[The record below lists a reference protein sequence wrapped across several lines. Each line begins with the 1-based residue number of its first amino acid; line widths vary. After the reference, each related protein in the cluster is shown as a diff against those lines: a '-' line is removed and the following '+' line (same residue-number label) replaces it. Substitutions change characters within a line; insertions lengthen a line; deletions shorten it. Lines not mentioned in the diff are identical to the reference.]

1 MLHIVLLVLKILLIT
16 VLILLGIALVLLLLL
31 LFVPIGY
38 KVYAEK
44 HESFLCKIKVSWLG
58 FVLCFKATY
67 DQAGFIYKLKSFGG
81 TLVTNEGMLT
91 DETGDNIQDKK
102 AKKAEKKE
110 KKKQEKEA
118 KAEKAKADKTS
129 RGQTQKQPVGT
140 VIEEEEIQFISD
152 DSDLEPKKTSIFE
165 KIGKLFDKIVIAVKN
180 KIAALVEKCRS
191 LKNKAD
197 QYKRFIRASHTRQ
210 AWEVV
215 KKNLIKL
222 LKHIKPTKIRGNLTY
237 GTGDPATTGQ
247 QLGYMS
253 IALPLYYKKIE
264 ITPDF
269 SQKILVG
276 DIFVKGRLRVFNI
289 LIYVCEVILNKN
301 VKKTQAHFKKISGGN
316 E

>member
-1 MLHIVLLVLKILLIT
+1 MLHIVLLILKILLIT
-16 VLILLGIALVLLLLL
+16 VLILLGIALVLLLLI
-31 LFVPIGY
+31 LFAPVRY

-44 HESFLCKIKVSWLG
+44 HEKFMCKIKASWLG

-67 DQAGFIYKLKSFGG
+67 DQEGFIYKLKSFGG
-81 TLVTNEGMLT
+81 TLVTNAGMT
-91 DETGDNIQDKK
+91 DDQTGDNIQDKK
-102 AKKAEKKE
+102 AKKAEKKAE
-110 KKKQEKEA
+110 KKEKKMQEKEA
-118 KAEKAKADKTS
+118 KGLKAS
-129 RGQTQKQPVGT
+129 SSQVEKQPVGT
-140 VIEEEEIQFISD
+140 VVEEEDIQFITD

-165 KIGKLFDKIVIAVKN
+165 KIGKLLDKLVIAAKN
-180 KIAALVEKCRS
+180 KITALVEKCRS

-222 LKHIKPTKIRGNLTY
+222 LKHIKPKKIRGNITY
-237 GTGDPATTGQ
+237 GTGDPASTGQ

-269 SQKILVG
+269 SQKILDG
-276 DIFVKGRLRVFNI
+276 DIFIKGRLRVFNI
-289 LIYVCEVILNKN
+289 LIYVCKVVLNKY